1 MDAIRTYEWI
11 RSRVEK
17 PTNAAEPVEV
27 NIVSSRNE
35 RFVQEI
41 PFTQVAP
48 RPWRQTP
55 RTSQWGVKWWTEM
68 LIRGSQKRVGNR
80 REQWLVGYVDT
91 RGKITFGP
99 WKSLGLLELPGTVET
114 SNKPGGPWYVLLG
127 PPGTVR
133 NSTIGSWNGLEP
145 MELIHGMLQRRLN
158 RLLRRSRG
166 YGTGPWNVPGVG
178 RWVTRTVQMLCVKP
192 ALLYYREIVV
202 WGLRWAV

>member
-91 RGKITFGP
+91 TGKITFGP

-133 NSTIGSWNGLEP
+133 NSTIGSWNDRVLERAGAYGTDP
-145 MELIHGMLQRRLN
+145 WHASEKIEQVTETVQRLWHWSMEC
-158 RLLRRSRG
+158 SRG
-166 YGTGPWNVPGVG
+166 
-178 RWVTRTVQMLCVKP
+178 
-192 ALLYYREIVV
+192 
-202 WGLRWAV
+202 